1 VRLLMEHLHASAPW
15 GVEVVTAPVHT
26 GDAFMG
32 KTDGP
37 VFAAAREAAAEA
49 FDTEPK
55 VTGSGGTI
63 PLLTTL
69 QRLAPDAEFV
79 IWGPGDERSQVHAA
93 NESLD
98 LGELER
104 MIVAETLLLEKLGE
118 SQA

>member
-1 VRLLMEHLHASAPW
+1 M
-15 GVEVVTAPVHT
+15 
-26 GDAFMG
+26 
-32 KTDGP
+32 
-37 VFAAAREAAAEA
+37 ARCSPPRAQAAAEA

-69 QRLAPDAEFV
+69 QRLAPDAEFI

-104 MIVAETLLLEKLGE
+104 MIVAEALLLEKLGE
-118 SQA
+118 PQSVATSGAIMLMLCFTVPAAVSRPNCPVRDP

>member
-1 VRLLMEHLHASAPW
+1 
-15 GVEVVTAPVHT
+15 
-26 GDAFMG
+26 
-32 KTDGP
+32 
-37 VFAAAREAAAEA
+37 
-49 FDTEPK
+49 
-55 VTGSGGTI
+55 
-63 PLLTTL
+63 L

-118 SQA
+118 SRA